1 MIFCMTIEGKG
12 MCDLCVR
19 LSKEAT
25 QKVPKLLSNLWN
37 DFVSLWEWYETR
49 IDAFNLIRCSMHD
62 SANPK
67 ISVLAQESSAVLN
80 ESSPLHST
88 AEAETTIKHWKRT
101 LRVQGMRYCE
111 RYSAVMLWPCLS
123 FVLLIRLSHF
133 YKRHD
138 KWSQVLFEQDELLPS
153 NTVQAKQTNQWFC
166 QNDLY
171 VILPYFPRVF
181 GKGKN
186 NNLVSYKS
194 LRERSIQKPFLSL
207 STGER
212 AFCVGKS
219 LFFLFVLMEHATGL
233 KGDPF
238 HKM

>member
-1 MIFCMTIEGKG
+1 MIFCMIIEGKG

-25 QKVPKLLSNLWN
+25 QKVPKLLSNPWN

-49 IDAFNLIRCSMHD
+49 IDAFNLIRCSLHD

-67 ISVLAQESSAVLN
+67 ISVLAQGSSAVLN
-80 ESSPLHST
+80 ESSLLHST
-88 AEAETTIKHWKRT
+88 AEAETTTKHCKRM
-101 LRVQGMRYCE
+101 LRAQGTRYCE
-111 RYSAVMLWPCLS
+111 QYSAVMLWPCLS
-123 FVLLIRLSHF
+123 FALLIRLSHF

-171 VILPYFPRVF
+171 VILPYFPHVW
-181 GKGKN
+181 KGQKQQSCK
-186 NNLVSYKS
+186 LQITLRKEHTKAISLALHWWKS
-194 LRERSIQKPFLSL
+194 VLCWEKSVLSFYL
-207 STGER
+207 DGTCYR
-212 AFCVGKS
+212 
-219 LFFLFVLMEHATGL
+219 T
-233 KGDPF
+233 
-238 HKM
+238 